1 LRLGKVYNMAVA
13 RKLRRE
19 MERSQSQKKPA
30 APAKKKP
37 QSGGPAKKRTTPLQF
52 LREVRAELKKVAWP
66 TRTELI
72 QSTMMVLVILLALMA
87 IIYVMDLVFAQAA
100 TLLN

>member
-1 LRLGKVYNMAVA
+1 MAVA

-19 MERSQSQKKPA
+19 MERSQSQKKSA
-30 APAKKKP
+30 APVKKKP
-37 QSGGPAKKRTTPLQF
+37 QPGGPPKKRTTPLQF

-66 TRTELI
+66 SRSELV
-72 QSTMMVLVILLALMA
+72 QSTLMVLVILVALMG

-100 TLLN
+100 TLLTR

>member
-1 LRLGKVYNMAVA
+1 MAVP

-19 MERSQSQKKPA
+19 MERTQDKKKTA
-30 APAKKKP
+30 APVKKKP
-37 QSGGPAKKRTTPLQF
+37 QPGGPAKKRTTPMQF

-72 QSTMMVLVILLALMA
+72 QSTIMVLVILLALTG
-87 IIYVMDLVFAQAA
+87 IIYVLDLVFAQAS
-100 TLLN
+100 TLLTK

>member
-1 LRLGKVYNMAVA
+1 MAVP

-19 MERSQSQKKPA
+19 MERTQATKKTA
-30 APAKKKP
+30 APVKKKP
-37 QSGGPAKKRTTPLQF
+37 QPGGPAKKRTTPMQF

-72 QSTMMVLVILLALMA
+72 QSTIMVLVILIALTGV
-87 IIYVMDLVFAQAA
+87 IYVLDLVFAQAS
-100 TLLN
+100 TLLTR